1 MKKTVWILGTEY
13 TIVYEPFEEKDGDGF
28 CDYTSKEIHIR
39 NNNVNEVGNFE
50 WLQKKQLR
58 HELIHAFLCE
68 SGLESNYEH
77 YKQYGH
83 EETMVDWIAIQFPKI
98 LNVFQE
104 LDVL

>member
-1 MKKTVWILGTEY
+1 MKKTVLILGTEY
-13 TIVYEPFEEKDGDGF
+13 TIVYEPFEKKGEDGY
-28 CDYTSKEIHIR
+28 CDCTSKEIHIR
-39 NNNVNEVGNFE
+39 NDNAYEVGNFE

>member
-1 MKKTVWILGTEY
+1 MKNTVFILGTEY
-13 TIVYEPFEEKDGDGF
+13 TIIYEPFEEKGEDGF

-39 NNNVNEVGNFE
+39 NDNENEVGNFE
-50 WLQKKQLR
+50 WLKKKQLR

-77 YKQYGH
+77 CKQYGH

-104 LDVL
+104 LNIL